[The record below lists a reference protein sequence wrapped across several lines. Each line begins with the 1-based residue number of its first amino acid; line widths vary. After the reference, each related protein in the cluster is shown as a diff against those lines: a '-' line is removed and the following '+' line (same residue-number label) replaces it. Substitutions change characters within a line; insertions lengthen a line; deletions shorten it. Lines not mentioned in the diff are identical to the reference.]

1 VNTLGQQLS
10 ILVCSILGRLGVSSL
25 QCNAVSL
32 VLHSLGSNESL
43 DLGGLGVWLGALLL
57 GHDFTSDDEFA
68 NIVLLGQAEESSD
81 LGGTLRAKSL
91 GVDHIGQARDIVVAL
106 LDDRESQDGKV
117 LSDDAATNGLALA
130 FTGSSRSVAGVA
142 VGEEELDTGRKHDT
156 LLHGKALLVIA
167 ASDAEDVALPF
178 ITKTVAWHFIAH
190 SLLHEDAQL
199 ALIINLEEFLRPVGR
214 VGDVQLHLVD

>member
-1 VNTLGQQLS
+1 VNTLGQELS
-10 ILVCSILGRLGVSSL
+10 ILIRSILGRLSVSPL
-25 QCNAVSL
+25 QGNAVSL
-32 VLHSLGSNESL
+32 VLHALRGNESL
-43 DLGGLGVWLGALLL
+43 DLGGLCVWPCALLL
-57 GHDFTSDDEFA
+57 GDDLTSDDELA
-68 NIVLLGQAEESSD
+68 NIVLLGQAKESSN

-91 GVDHIGQARDIVVAL
+91 GVDDIGQAWDIAVAL
-106 LDDRESQDGKV
+106 LDDRQGEYGKV

-142 VGEEELDTGRKHDT
+142 VGKEELDTGRKHDT

-178 ITKTVAWHFIAH
+178 ITETVAWHFVAH

-199 ALIINLEEFLRPVGR
+199 ALIIHFEKFLRPIGR